1 MGMAKQEWGGKCGMG
16 DERES
21 KLVRV
26 FRDGD
31 MGIAE
36 QGWGGGCVMVN
47 EGESKLV

>member
-1 MGMAKQEWGGKCGMG
+1 MGN
-16 DERES
+16 ERES
-21 KLVRV
+21 KLVRL